1 MQTIM
6 TAENKPVAPAI
17 IQFLESN
24 AKLSGLVAEIYKA
37 RGWIKETGYAQT
49 HYQITP
55 LGAKMLQVDDG
66 QPS

>member
-1 MQTIM
+1 MQTPMI
-6 TAENKPVAPAI
+6 AESKPVAPAV

-37 RGWIKETGYAQT
+37 RGWVKETGYSET

-55 LGAKMLQVDDG
+55 LGAKMLQTEK
-66 QPS
+66 